1 MEESRD
7 TTLLLARI
15 NEGDAEAREQ
25 LIVHLYSELRR
36 LASRCL
42 SGERADHSLQA
53 TGLVHEAYL
62 RIVGTEQLTMQDRA
76 HFFAIAA
83 QTMRRVLVDH
93 ARSRRS
99 AKRGSGAAV
108 TPIEEVYVVQEAK
121 SETLLALDT
130 ALQRLELVDERQ
142 CRIVELRYFGGL
154 SMEEVALALDI
165 SSRTAKRDWKMAR
178 AWVLGELGG

>member
-1 MEESRD
+1 MEKSQD

-15 NEGDAEAREQ
+15 NEGDAEAREH
-25 LIVHLYSELRR
+25 LIVHLYTELRR
-36 LASRCL
+36 LASQCL
-42 SGERADHSLQA
+42 AGERAEHSLQA
-53 TGLVHEAYL
+53 TGLVHEAYM
-62 RIVGTEQLTMQDRA
+62 RIVGTERLTMQDRA

-99 AKRGSGAAV
+99 AKRGKGAVLA
-108 TPIEEVYVVQEAK
+108 PLEEVYVIQDAR

-130 ALQRLELVDERQ
+130 ALQRLELLDARQ

-154 SMEEVALALDI
+154 SMEEVALALGI

-178 AWVLGELGG
+178 AWLLGELGG